1 MSKEVTFALIFFKYN
16 KKHLMQGS
24 MLIRYSPLKEADA
37 IKLLKFSPGA
47 YFMYLLKRC
56 WALIQI
62 FTVSHQ

>member
-37 IKLLKFSPGA
+37 IKF
-47 YFMYLLKRC
+47 
-56 WALIQI
+56 
-62 FTVSHQ
+62 